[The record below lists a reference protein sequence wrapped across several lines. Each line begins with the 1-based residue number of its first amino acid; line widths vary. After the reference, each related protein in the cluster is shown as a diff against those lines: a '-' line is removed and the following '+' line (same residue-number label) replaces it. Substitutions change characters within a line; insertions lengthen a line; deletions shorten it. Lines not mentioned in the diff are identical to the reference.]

1 MSSSKDLLEEIKV
14 VYTTVKEFEQQ
25 TAAAANTLIAVSG
38 TIATLLFV
46 FGSYLLSNIVPDYYL
61 RNYMFYTLAFGI
73 IAGLFS
79 LLWSIRISHSVKRPF
94 LWPSGCMSIRRLV
107 SD

>member
-46 FGSYLLSNIVPDYYL
+46 FGSYLLFSECFFKTD
-61 RNYMFYTLAFGI
+61 
-73 IAGLFS
+73 GLYFLTIS
-79 LLWSIRISHSVKRPF
+79 LHRT
-94 LWPSGCMSIRRLV
+94 
-107 SD
+107 